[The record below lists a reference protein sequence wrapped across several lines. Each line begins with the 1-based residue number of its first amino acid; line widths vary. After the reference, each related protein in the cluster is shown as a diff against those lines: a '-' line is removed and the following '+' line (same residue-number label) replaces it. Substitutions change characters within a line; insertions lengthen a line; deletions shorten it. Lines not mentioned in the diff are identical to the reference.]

1 MDSMSLS
8 RAMERIETLLEEA
21 EKKLTQTNL
30 DTLFGEIL
38 SIQHEINNARQIAA
52 SVKVLIDL
60 VSE

>member
-1 MDSMSLS
+1 MDSISLS
-8 RAMERIETLLEEA
+8 RAMERIEALLEEA

-30 DTLFGEIL
+30 DTLLEEVR

-60 VSE
+60 V